1 MNNILI
7 FSEDTLKDYKN
18 KVVTIL
24 EKLRT
29 ADLRLNINK
38 YEFSVKI
45 TKYLEF
51 IIKTKKE
58 LRINFE
64 KIKVITE

>member
-7 FSEDTLKDYKN
+7 FSEDTLKDYEN
-18 KVVTIL
+18 KIIIVL
-24 EKLRT
+24 EKLRV
-29 ADLRLNINK
+29 ASLRLNINK

-45 TKYLEF
+45 IKYLEF
-51 IIKTKKE
+51 IIKTEKK
-58 LRINFE
+58 LRIDSE